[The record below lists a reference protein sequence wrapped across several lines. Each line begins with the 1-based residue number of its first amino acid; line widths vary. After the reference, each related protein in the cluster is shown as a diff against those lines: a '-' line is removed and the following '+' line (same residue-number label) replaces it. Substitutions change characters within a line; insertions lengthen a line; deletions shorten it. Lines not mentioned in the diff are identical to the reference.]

1 MIFFINLA
9 EIILVT
15 YSGIRGVAYGI
26 WNIKEKNAAG
36 GILCFFLT
44 GLVLFLFILKLY
56 KQA

>member
-9 EIILVT
+9 EILLVA

-26 WNIKEKNAAG
+26 WNIKEKNRAG
-36 GILCFFLT
+36 GILCFFLS
-44 GLVLFLFILKLY
+44 GLVILLFILKLY